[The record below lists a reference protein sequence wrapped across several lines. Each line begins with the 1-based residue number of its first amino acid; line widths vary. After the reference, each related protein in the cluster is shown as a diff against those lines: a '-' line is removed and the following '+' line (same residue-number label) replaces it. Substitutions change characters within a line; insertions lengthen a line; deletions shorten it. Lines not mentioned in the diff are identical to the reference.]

1 MAEQAKLDDIS
12 WILLEALQE
21 NARLSYRELGERAGL
36 TPPAVAERIRRLE
49 QSGVVKGYR
58 AVLDLAV
65 LGWPIIALVRLSPR
79 PGLDETEVEDVVLD
93 LDNNVLEA
101 HRVTGSEHMWVKLAA
116 SSLEDLDQILG
127 KIRTV
132 ASTTTSVRLST
143 LVENKQFHR

>member
-58 AVLDLAV
+58 AVLDLAA

>member
-1 MAEQAKLDDIS
+1 MEIDDIS

-21 NARLSYRELGERAGL
+21 NARYSYKELGERAGL

-49 QSGVVKGYR
+49 KTGIIRGYR
-58 AVLDLAV
+58 ADIDLGL
-65 LGWPIIALVRLSPR
+65 LGWPIVALVRLSPK
-79 PGLDETEVEDVVLD
+79 PGLDEERVEEAVLA

-101 HRVTGSEHMWVKLAA
+101 HRVTGSEHMWIKVGAR
-116 SSLEDLDQILG
+116 SLQDLDRILG

-143 LVENKQFHR
+143 LVENKLIHR